1 MKLLRSYPILLALLV
16 CLASCTHLPYVAKP
30 LETSQTL
37 QKFQQKS
44 ISDPAFKDYLI
55 KQGYA
60 EQNIPFKSWGL
71 EELTSS
77 ALFFH
82 PDLSVGKAKLA
93 LVQSNI
99 EVAGLSKLPS
109 VGAQLAHSNQKN
121 GDIRPWA
128 YGLQL
133 EIPIETSNKRAIK
146 VEEAQHLAEAA
157 QMDIAET
164 AWNLRSQLNIDLI
177 DYTENAHNIKLLQN
191 NLDIYENLIN
201 LYNKRLLK
209 GLASNVEVSKVKLL
223 KQKSQYELL
232 NEQAKTDELLAKLAK
247 DAGLT
252 VEQFMLIPVQMV
264 NIDTLLAEQS
274 KALSVKP
281 SKLQEE
287 ALLNRIDIRRGIAKY
302 AAAEANIKLEVAKQ
316 TPDISLTPGIAFE
329 YGDSIWSLGFATLI
343 NLLNQHPTFIK
354 QAEQLRN
361 VEGAQF
367 ESLQSTVIGNLSL
380 AYAKYLAI
388 KNKLNQSKDEQQSQ
402 LKLMEKLQKQFEA
415 GLADRVEITQAS
427 LSIANAEQMVSVVEF
442 ELLRAQME
450 IENLLQRPLIESD
463 TQLNTQT
470 R

>member
-16 CLASCTHLPYVAKP
+16 CLASCTKLPYVAKP
-30 LETSQTL
+30 LETSESL

-44 ISDPAFKDYLI
+44 ISDPAFKDYLL

-82 PDLSVGKAKLA
+82 TDLSVGKAKLA
-93 LVQSNI
+93 LAQSNI

-157 QMDIAET
+157 QMDVAET

-380 AYAKYLAI
+380 AYAKYQAI

-427 LSIANAEQMVSVVEF
+427 LSIANAEQMVSGVEF

>member
-1 MKLLRSYPILLALLV
+1 
-16 CLASCTHLPYVAKP
+16 
-30 LETSQTL
+30 
-37 QKFQQKS
+37 
-44 ISDPAFKDYLI
+44 
-55 KQGYA
+55 
-60 EQNIPFKSWGL
+60 
-71 EELTSS
+71 
-77 ALFFH
+77 
-82 PDLSVGKAKLA
+82 
-93 LVQSNI
+93 
-99 EVAGLSKLPS
+99 
-109 VGAQLAHSNQKN
+109 
-121 GDIRPWA
+121 
-128 YGLQL
+128 
-133 EIPIETSNKRAIK
+133 
-146 VEEAQHLAEAA
+146 
-157 QMDIAET
+157 MDVAET

-380 AYAKYLAI
+380 AYAKYQAI

-427 LSIANAEQMVSVVEF
+427 LSIANAEQMVSGVEF